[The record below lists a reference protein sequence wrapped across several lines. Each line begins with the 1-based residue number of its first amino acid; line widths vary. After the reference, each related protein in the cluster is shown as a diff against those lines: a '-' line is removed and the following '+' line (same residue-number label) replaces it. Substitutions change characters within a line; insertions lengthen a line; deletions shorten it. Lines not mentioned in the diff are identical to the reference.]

1 VSERFIELLDATGA
15 VIQASLLDGLK
26 PSDLTLIEREW
37 WPHRLDIL
45 VEIRRKNA
53 PVPESLHWDWSKKAR
68 ELELLEADGFGI
80 VCEGKWQGAMLTKS
94 ARYFARLEGDAGKPL
109 VYIDYLEVAPWNW
122 NLSPVGQTA
131 KTRGVGSV
139 LFREAVRYSDSQGFH
154 GRVGLHSLPQ
164 SVGFYGGPCQMTSLG
179 PDASKQDLV
188 YFELSRERAST
199 FLN

>member
-1 VSERFIELLDATGA
+1 MSERFIELLDAAGA
-15 VIQASLLDGLK
+15 LIRASLLDGLK

-53 PVPESLHWDWSKKAR
+53 TAPESLHWDWSKKAR
-68 ELELLEADGFGI
+68 ELELLEADGFG
-80 VCEGKWQGAMLTKS
+80 VVFDGKWQGAMLTKS
-94 ARYFARLEGDAGKPL
+94 ARYFARLGGDAGKPI

-122 NLSPVGQTA
+122 NLSAIGQA
-131 KTRGVGSV
+131 PKIKGVGSV

-164 SVGFYGGPCQMTSLG
+164 SVGFYGGPCQMRSLG
-179 PDASKQDLV
+179 PDASKQDLL